1 MAKIKV
7 KTKPKLPKAKL
18 GKDVDPFMQNAI
30 GNKINYWN
38 ENNANGDL
46 PQQINLGNVGG
57 RYTVPPAQ
65 DYGDID
71 ESQFGQQNPNYLENP
86 LLTQEIVKEPDYKN
100 SLKLKNQIEDYRN
113 PASKVN
119 FKKPSLSMFPTMGN
133 KYLNRGMQYLN
144 QSIAHAN
151 AIGTDPNSWEQ
162 PLNYQNGISNNPF
175 LSTDVNKKYTTL
187 RPKQDTYTLP
197 TEDVQLPETQQSL
210 TPKLTKFGDGGN
222 LKNAYTI
229 TADALSLFP
238 PTSVAGYV
246 MGLPTTAYDMY
257 QDYQKGDNKQLAL
270 DAMGLIPAFKLMK
283 YSKFAKSATQGINM
297 ASKFNKAVDVANMA
311 NDVNQTIEKKELG
324 GKSTYKK
331 TMGDGGRQPIIVND
345 KNDPRLQAYNDSLDI
360 YNKYPNNKYPVEDKF
375 STLSYVNNNIKQG
388 KDSKVLYPNLD
399 FANQNKIKPT
409 KLEWAQKGY
418 GNFTDEELKK
428 GNWVHYISNGSSAAG
443 VTRYFTYKKP
453 VQPIIYQENRPKEPT
468 FELNQEQQ
476 YLPQEEQRLEFDP
489 IGLKKGTY
497 FTRPRQQQEA
507 GQGKLDYFDSKTG
520 KLIKTMGDGGMNQN
534 QFNNLQALGT
544 GVNATQS
551 GINFG
556 KGITDIM
563 GTQLQNNQIQN
574 MENQLYTQSVFS
586 GAIDTRPQEQYGYSW
601 QGRNSLAENG
611 MQIKEIGG
619 QGIPSVEVEGDEH
632 IKLPNGFSQE
642 IKGKSHSEGGIP
654 LNLPPDSKVFSEKL
668 KIETLK
674 GKKSYSDL
682 AKPFETKKDFEMM
695 KAKHGDDIQK
705 RTAEMIIKF
714 KNNKL
719 EQLFELQEKNKL
731 GGLHSKQV
739 QKETMEE
746 YQQPEMAFG
755 GNIMTERFSNLPMA
769 GSGLKTKP
777 ENTFTGVNKGI
788 DFKTLRL
795 SENSKNRR
803 NNFLPF
809 DPTNT
814 PDIYGDLA
822 YRESAFKEFE
832 DRTGIKLN
840 RANSDAV
847 NLESIRKYQNA
858 RTPELTKDYKLNFTR
873 GNQDLYNE
881 FTKQKGYKKS
891 KDSTKESNAFY
902 DWAVANK
909 KLNKDYADSGKWG
922 HEYYNTAPLNFETE
936 EEYNKWKQDPDW
948 EQVGNRFVDR
958 SGDPNGM
965 ITYYDIHKNW
975 KTPSTKKTEGTPVT
989 NEVQK
994 IVDRQPEYN
1003 INPNMD
1009 IQFPLPNVYGR
1020 TPLNYYQTDP
1030 NYINPRYLDVQPQL
1044 NEVSRGQRAFQ
1055 NNLGSRGNTEMGNL
1069 LQSQANAYNQQNQI
1083 FGNKFNY
1090 DRNQDSQ
1097 TQQFNANAKTQ
1108 NDMYNQGTWYN
1119 QLEDPIRRRES
1130 NIGVQ
1135 QLTDQYRGQERADQA
1150 LAFKNTKEFM
1160 DKDYSYFTNLS
1171 PEAQVAYMEVLSKQ
1185 KQPTKKYGGKV
1196 KIKPTL
1202 KKKK

>member
-1 MAKIKV
+1 MAKIKNK
-7 KTKPKLPKAKL
+7 KTGEIREVSDKELKQYGLGGKLPKAKL

-30 GNKINYWN
+30 GNRINYW
-38 ENNANGDL
+38 EERNANGEL

-57 RYTVPPAQ
+57 QSNLPKFVAQ

-71 ESQFGQQNPNYLENP
+71 ESQFGQQNPNYTENP
-86 LLTQEIVKEPDYKN
+86 FLTQEIVKEPDYKN

-113 PASKVN
+113 PSSQVN

-222 LKNAYTI
+222 LKNAYAI

-331 TMGDGGRQPIIVND
+331 TMGDGG
-345 KNDPRLQAYNDSLDI
+345 
-360 YNKYPNNKYPVEDKF
+360 
-375 STLSYVNNNIKQG
+375 
-388 KDSKVLYPNLD
+388 
-399 FANQNKIKPT
+399 
-409 KLEWAQKGY
+409 
-418 GNFTDEELKK
+418 
-428 GNWVHYISNGSSAAG
+428 
-443 VTRYFTYKKP
+443 
-453 VQPIIYQENRPKEPT
+453 
-468 FELNQEQQ
+468 
-476 YLPQEEQRLEFDP
+476 
-489 IGLKKGTY
+489 
-497 FTRPRQQQEA
+497 
-507 GQGKLDYFDSKTG
+507 
-520 KLIKTMGDGGMNQN
+520 MNQN

-556 KGITDIM
+556 KGTLDMIGSM
-563 GTQLQNNQIQN
+563 NQNNQVQN

-586 GAIDTRPQEQYGYSW
+586 GNIDNRPMEQYGYNWS
-601 QGRNSLAENG
+601 GRNALAENG
-611 MQIKEIGG
+611 MQIREIVKNGKPNINMESKEH
-619 QGIPSVEVEGDEH
+619 V
-632 IKLPNGFSQE
+632 KLPNGFSQE
-642 IKGKSHSEGGIP
+642 MGGNITHAMGGIDVNLPIGTKIYSKKLTIPNKELLKLKNSTEEIPQAENGVELTNIQKTPSNFSFLDSIKIPEKGKMSIA
-654 LNLPPDSKVFSEKL
+654 D
-668 KIETLK
+668 I
-674 GKKSYSDL
+674 
-682 AKPFETKKDFEMM
+682 AKPFETKKNVDMLNF
-695 KAKHGDDIQK
+695 KKGDSIQK
-705 RTAEMIIKF
+705 RTAQLMIDK
-714 KNNKL
+714 KNENL
-719 EQLFELQEKNKL
+719 NQLFDVAENLKMNGYFGKD
-731 GGLHSKQV
+731 V

-755 GNIMTERFSNLPMA
+755 GNIMTEKFSNLPMA
-769 GSGLKTKP
+769 GSGLETKP

-795 SENSKNRR
+795 SKNSKNRR

-814 PDIYGDLA
+814 PDIYGDPA
-822 YRESAFKEFE
+822 YRESVFKEFE

-936 EEYNKWKQDPDW
+936 AEYNKWKQDPDW

-1030 NYINPRYLDVQPQL
+1030 NYINPRYLDVQSQL

-1108 NDMYNQGTWYN
+1108 NDMYNQGAWYN

>member
-1 MAKIKV
+1 MAKIKNK
-7 KTKPKLPKAKL
+7 KTGEIREVSDKELKQYGLGGKLPKAKL

-30 GNKINYWN
+30 GNRINYW
-38 ENNANGDL
+38 EERNANGEL

-57 RYTVPPAQ
+57 QSNLPKFVAQ

-71 ESQFGQQNPNYLENP
+71 ESQFGQQNPNYTENP
-86 LLTQEIVKEPDYKN
+86 FLTQEIVKEPDYKN
-100 SLKLKNQIEDYRN
+100 SVQLNKQIQDYRN
-113 PASKVN
+113 PKPN
-119 FKKPSLSMFPTMGN
+119 ITFKKPEMNMLPTMGN
-133 KYLNRGMQYLN
+133 KYFQRGMQYLN
-144 QSIAHAN
+144 QSIDHAS

-162 PLNYQNGISNNPF
+162 PLDYYNGISNSPF
-175 LSTDVNKKYTTL
+175 SSTKVDKKYTTL
-187 RPKQDTYTLP
+187 KPKQDSYTLP
-197 TEDVQLPETQQSL
+197 TQEVQLPERQFS
-210 TPKLTKFGDGGN
+210 
-222 LKNAYTI
+222 I
-229 TADALSLFP
+229 T
-238 PTSVAGYV
+238 
-246 MGLPTTAYDMY
+246 
-257 QDYQKGDNKQLAL
+257 
-270 DAMGLIPAFKLMK
+270 
-283 YSKFAKSATQGINM
+283 
-297 ASKFNKAVDVANMA
+297 
-311 NDVNQTIEKKELG
+311 
-324 GKSTYKK
+324 
-331 TMGDGGRQPIIVND
+331 
-345 KNDPRLQAYNDSLDI
+345 
-360 YNKYPNNKYPVEDKF
+360 
-375 STLSYVNNNIKQG
+375 
-388 KDSKVLYPNLD
+388 PNL
-399 FANQNKIKPT
+399 NK
-409 KLEWAQKGY
+409 
-418 GNFTDEELKK
+418 
-428 GNWVHYISNGSSAAG
+428 
-443 VTRYFTYKKP
+443 
-453 VQPIIYQENRPKEPT
+453 
-468 FELNQEQQ
+468 
-476 YLPQEEQRLEFDP
+476 FDN
-489 IGLKKGTY
+489 
-497 FTRPRQQQEA
+497 
-507 GQGKLDYFDSKTG
+507 
-520 KLIKTMGDGGMNQN
+520 GGMLNQN
-534 QFNNLQALGT
+534 QYNALQGLGT
-544 GVNATQS
+544 AVNATQS

-556 KGITDIM
+556 KGTLDMIGSM
-563 GTQLQNNQIQN
+563 NQNNQVQN

-586 GAIDTRPQEQYGYSW
+586 GNIDNRPMEQYGYNWS
-601 QGRNSLAENG
+601 GRNALAENG
-611 MQIKEIGG
+611 MQIREIVKNGKPNINMESKEH
-619 QGIPSVEVEGDEH
+619 V
-632 IKLPNGFSQE
+632 KLPNGFSQE
-642 IKGKSHSEGGIP
+642 MGGNITHAMGGIDVNLPIGTKIYSKKLTIPNKELLKLKNSTEEIPQAENGVELTNIQKTPSNFSFLDSIKIPEKGKMSIA
-654 LNLPPDSKVFSEKL
+654 D
-668 KIETLK
+668 I
-674 GKKSYSDL
+674 
-682 AKPFETKKDFEMM
+682 AKPFETKKNVDMLNF
-695 KAKHGDDIQK
+695 KKGDSIQK
-705 RTAEMIIKF
+705 RTAQLMIDK
-714 KNNKL
+714 KNENL
-719 EQLFELQEKNKL
+719 NQLFDVAENLKMNGYFGKD
-731 GGLHSKQV
+731 V

-755 GNIMTERFSNLPMA
+755 GNIMTEKFSNLPMA
-769 GSGLKTKP
+769 GSGLETKP

-795 SENSKNRR
+795 SKNSKNRR

-814 PDIYGDLA
+814 PDIYGDPA
-822 YRESAFKEFE
+822 YRESVFKEFE

-936 EEYNKWKQDPDW
+936 AEYNKWKQDPDW

-1030 NYINPRYLDVQPQL
+1030 NYINPRYLDVQSQL

-1150 LAFKNTKEFM
+1150 LAFKNTKEFI

>member
-1 MAKIKV
+1 MAKIKNK
-7 KTKPKLPKAKL
+7 KTGEIREVSDKELKQYGLDGKLPKAKL

-30 GNKINYWN
+30 GNRINYW
-38 ENNANGDL
+38 EERNANGEL

-57 RYTVPPAQ
+57 QSNLPKFVAQ

-210 TPKLTKFGDGGN
+210 TPKLTKFGDGG
-222 LKNAYTI
+222 
-229 TADALSLFP
+229 
-238 PTSVAGYV
+238 
-246 MGLPTTAYDMY
+246 
-257 QDYQKGDNKQLAL
+257 
-270 DAMGLIPAFKLMK
+270 
-283 YSKFAKSATQGINM
+283 
-297 ASKFNKAVDVANMA
+297 
-311 NDVNQTIEKKELG
+311 
-324 GKSTYKK
+324 
-331 TMGDGGRQPIIVND
+331 
-345 KNDPRLQAYNDSLDI
+345 
-360 YNKYPNNKYPVEDKF
+360 
-375 STLSYVNNNIKQG
+375 
-388 KDSKVLYPNLD
+388 
-399 FANQNKIKPT
+399 
-409 KLEWAQKGY
+409 
-418 GNFTDEELKK
+418 
-428 GNWVHYISNGSSAAG
+428 
-443 VTRYFTYKKP
+443 
-453 VQPIIYQENRPKEPT
+453 
-468 FELNQEQQ
+468 
-476 YLPQEEQRLEFDP
+476 
-489 IGLKKGTY
+489 
-497 FTRPRQQQEA
+497 
-507 GQGKLDYFDSKTG
+507 
-520 KLIKTMGDGGMNQN
+520 MNQN
-534 QFNNLQALGT
+534 QFNSLQALGT

-556 KGITDIM
+556 KGTLDMIGSM
-563 GTQLQNNQIQN
+563 NQNNQVQN

-586 GAIDTRPQEQYGYSW
+586 GNIDNRPMEQYGYNWS
-601 QGRNSLAENG
+601 GRNALAENG
-611 MQIKEIGG
+611 MQIREIVKNGKPNINMESKEH
-619 QGIPSVEVEGDEH
+619 V
-632 IKLPNGFSQE
+632 KLPNGFSQE
-642 IKGKSHSEGGIP
+642 MGGNITHAMGGIDVNLPIGTKIYSKKLTIPNKELLKLKNSTEEIPQAENGVELTNIQKTPSNFSFLDSIKIPEKGKMSIA
-654 LNLPPDSKVFSEKL
+654 D
-668 KIETLK
+668 I
-674 GKKSYSDL
+674 
-682 AKPFETKKDFEMM
+682 AKPFETKKNVDMLNF
-695 KAKHGDDIQK
+695 KKGDSIQK
-705 RTAEMIIKF
+705 RTAQLMIDK
-714 KNNKL
+714 KNENL
-719 EQLFELQEKNKL
+719 NQLFDVAENLKMNGYFGKD
-731 GGLHSKQV
+731 V

-769 GSGLKTKP
+769 GSGLETKP

-814 PDIYGDLA
+814 PDIYGDPA
-822 YRESAFKEFE
+822 YRESVFKEFE

-936 EEYNKWKQDPDW
+936 AEYNKWKQDPDW

>member
-1 MAKIKV
+1 MAKIKNK
-7 KTKPKLPKAKL
+7 KTGEIREVSDKELKQYGLGGKLPKAKL

-30 GNKINYWN
+30 GNRINYW
-38 ENNANGDL
+38 EERNANGEL

-57 RYTVPPAQ
+57 QSNLPKFVAQ

-162 PLNYQNGISNNPF
+162 PLDYYNGISNSPF
-175 LSTDVNKKYTTL
+175 SSTKVDKKYTTL
-187 RPKQDTYTLP
+187 KPKQDSYTLP
-197 TEDVQLPETQQSL
+197 TQEVQLPERQFS
-210 TPKLTKFGDGGN
+210 
-222 LKNAYTI
+222 I
-229 TADALSLFP
+229 T
-238 PTSVAGYV
+238 
-246 MGLPTTAYDMY
+246 
-257 QDYQKGDNKQLAL
+257 
-270 DAMGLIPAFKLMK
+270 
-283 YSKFAKSATQGINM
+283 
-297 ASKFNKAVDVANMA
+297 
-311 NDVNQTIEKKELG
+311 
-324 GKSTYKK
+324 
-331 TMGDGGRQPIIVND
+331 
-345 KNDPRLQAYNDSLDI
+345 
-360 YNKYPNNKYPVEDKF
+360 
-375 STLSYVNNNIKQG
+375 
-388 KDSKVLYPNLD
+388 PNL
-399 FANQNKIKPT
+399 NK
-409 KLEWAQKGY
+409 
-418 GNFTDEELKK
+418 
-428 GNWVHYISNGSSAAG
+428 
-443 VTRYFTYKKP
+443 
-453 VQPIIYQENRPKEPT
+453 
-468 FELNQEQQ
+468 
-476 YLPQEEQRLEFDP
+476 FDN
-489 IGLKKGTY
+489 
-497 FTRPRQQQEA
+497 
-507 GQGKLDYFDSKTG
+507 
-520 KLIKTMGDGGMNQN
+520 GGMLNQN
-534 QFNNLQALGT
+534 QYNALQGLGT
-544 GVNATQS
+544 AVNATQS

-556 KGITDIM
+556 KGTLDMIGSM
-563 GTQLQNNQIQN
+563 NQNNQVQN

-586 GAIDTRPQEQYGYSW
+586 GNIDNRPMEQYGYNWS
-601 QGRNSLAENG
+601 GRNALAENG
-611 MQIKEIGG
+611 MQIREIVKNGKPNINMESKEH
-619 QGIPSVEVEGDEH
+619 V
-632 IKLPNGFSQE
+632 KLPNGFSQE
-642 IKGKSHSEGGIP
+642 MGGNITHAMGGIDVNLPIGTKIYSKKLTIPNKELLKLKNSTEEIPQAENGVELTNIQKTPSNFSFLDSIKIPEKGKMSIA
-654 LNLPPDSKVFSEKL
+654 D
-668 KIETLK
+668 I
-674 GKKSYSDL
+674 
-682 AKPFETKKDFEMM
+682 AKPFETKKNVDMLNF
-695 KAKHGDDIQK
+695 KKGDSIQK
-705 RTAEMIIKF
+705 RTAQLMIDK
-714 KNNKL
+714 KNENL
-719 EQLFELQEKNKL
+719 NQLFDVAENLKMNGYFGKD
-731 GGLHSKQV
+731 V

-755 GNIMTERFSNLPMA
+755 GNIMTEKFSNLPMA
-769 GSGLKTKP
+769 GSGLETKP

-795 SENSKNRR
+795 SKNSKNRR

-814 PDIYGDLA
+814 PDIYGDPA
-822 YRESAFKEFE
+822 YRESVFKEFE

-909 KLNKDYADSGKWG
+909 KLNKDYVDSGKWG

-936 EEYNKWKQDPDW
+936 AEYNKWKQDPDW

-1030 NYINPRYLDVQPQL
+1030 NYINPRYLDVQSQL

-1150 LAFKNTKEFM
+1150 LAFKNTKEFI

-1171 PEAQVAYMEVLSKQ
+1171 PEAQVAYIEVLSKQ

>member
-1 MAKIKV
+1 MAKIKNK
-7 KTKPKLPKAKL
+7 KTGEIREVSDKELKQYGLGGKLPKAKL

-30 GNKINYWN
+30 GNRINYW
-38 ENNANGDL
+38 EERNANGEL

-57 RYTVPPAQ
+57 QSNLPKFVAQ

-162 PLNYQNGISNNPF
+162 PLDYYNGISNSPF
-175 LSTDVNKKYTTL
+175 SSTKVDKKYTTL
-187 RPKQDTYTLP
+187 KPKQDSYTLP
-197 TEDVQLPETQQSL
+197 TQEVQLPERQFS
-210 TPKLTKFGDGGN
+210 
-222 LKNAYTI
+222 I
-229 TADALSLFP
+229 T
-238 PTSVAGYV
+238 
-246 MGLPTTAYDMY
+246 
-257 QDYQKGDNKQLAL
+257 
-270 DAMGLIPAFKLMK
+270 
-283 YSKFAKSATQGINM
+283 
-297 ASKFNKAVDVANMA
+297 
-311 NDVNQTIEKKELG
+311 
-324 GKSTYKK
+324 
-331 TMGDGGRQPIIVND
+331 
-345 KNDPRLQAYNDSLDI
+345 
-360 YNKYPNNKYPVEDKF
+360 
-375 STLSYVNNNIKQG
+375 
-388 KDSKVLYPNLD
+388 PNL
-399 FANQNKIKPT
+399 NK
-409 KLEWAQKGY
+409 
-418 GNFTDEELKK
+418 
-428 GNWVHYISNGSSAAG
+428 
-443 VTRYFTYKKP
+443 
-453 VQPIIYQENRPKEPT
+453 
-468 FELNQEQQ
+468 
-476 YLPQEEQRLEFDP
+476 FDN
-489 IGLKKGTY
+489 
-497 FTRPRQQQEA
+497 
-507 GQGKLDYFDSKTG
+507 
-520 KLIKTMGDGGMNQN
+520 GGMLNQN
-534 QFNNLQALGT
+534 QYNALQGLGT
-544 GVNATQS
+544 AVNATQS

-556 KGITDIM
+556 KGTLDMIGSM
-563 GTQLQNNQIQN
+563 NQNNQVQN

-586 GAIDTRPQEQYGYSW
+586 GNIDNRPMEQYGYNWS
-601 QGRNSLAENG
+601 GRNALAENG
-611 MQIKEIGG
+611 MQIREIVKNGKPNINMESKEH
-619 QGIPSVEVEGDEH
+619 V
-632 IKLPNGFSQE
+632 KLPNGFSQE
-642 IKGKSHSEGGIP
+642 MGGNITHAMGGIDVNLPIGTKIYSKKLTIPNKELLKLKNSTEEIPQAENGVELTNIQKTPSNFSFLDSIKIPEKGKMSIA
-654 LNLPPDSKVFSEKL
+654 D
-668 KIETLK
+668 I
-674 GKKSYSDL
+674 
-682 AKPFETKKDFEMM
+682 AKPFETKKNVDMLNF
-695 KAKHGDDIQK
+695 KKGDSIQK
-705 RTAEMIIKF
+705 RTAQLMIDK
-714 KNNKL
+714 KNENL
-719 EQLFELQEKNKL
+719 NQLFDVAENLKMNGYFGKD
-731 GGLHSKQV
+731 V

-755 GNIMTERFSNLPMA
+755 GNIMTEKFSNLPMA
-769 GSGLKTKP
+769 GSGLETKP

-795 SENSKNRR
+795 SKNSKNRR

-814 PDIYGDLA
+814 PDIYGDPA
-822 YRESAFKEFE
+822 YRESVFKEFE

-936 EEYNKWKQDPDW
+936 AEYNKWKQDPDW

-1030 NYINPRYLDVQPQL
+1030 NYINPRYLDVQSQL

-1150 LAFKNTKEFM
+1150 LAFKNTKEFI

-1171 PEAQVAYMEVLSKQ
+1171 PEAQVAYIEVLSKQ